1 MAAARCPSGDFGLSK
16 DLRLLLEVSFT
27 FKIVKNCSR
36 PVIETQSAFSIPG
49 VAENDTIKCPCAQ
62 CRNYFRHIRY
72 TIEMHLCRHSFKED
86 YETWTEHGEG
96 LISHDGYDGV
106 GNREGTDEV
115 DQMDQMLVE
124 LAGHHPPILDAEP
137 SAYAKAF
144 YRMVASADELVHD
157 RTTHSRLSA
166 IARLFAVKSRYNM
179 FVTKYDDIL
188 GIVHELLPPDSKLPN
203 GFYQSKKLL
212 EGLGMQ
218 YIKIDVCYNNC
229 MLFYK
234 DNKDKDKCDFCGA
247 NRRFLPEDHP
257 FRNEANAFRKN
268 TKVFD
273 EAPRCIQKLRKKVR
287 NKDRV
292 EAGIV
297 EAFLVEEAANT
308 LSIYF
313 RPHAPSVRNKVS
325 RYDDCASSFQGTCDL
340 DIFKCLGRCMSPRG
354 VRELSNKEYKCLK
367 TASIHNALFQ
377 MSYGYCPRVRSYGCY
392 DVNGYRFRSKKY
404 GSGRVGLTTINSGV
418 CVTSF
423 DESDNALEYYG
434 IIEDIIKIEW
444 EGSMKLELVLFYC
457 SWFDPTPNGLRC
469 IEDLGLVEINHTLR
483 LSNFNPFVM
492 ASQITQVYYLSY
504 PCKNRELSLWW
515 VVYHVA
521 PHGCV
526 PMNESSSEAM
536 NMEGVVQ
543 DVYQADG
550 LDGAFVIDLS
560 DALDSIIATGSDE
573 VTDLKDLEAIQ
584 KQVVLD
590 EEYDEEVIEE
600 EKETEEDD
608 EAMDEEDEE
617 TYDPNDF

>member
-1 MAAARCPSGDFGLSK
+1 
-16 DLRLLLEVSFT
+16 
-27 FKIVKNCSR
+27 
-36 PVIETQSAFSIPG
+36 
-49 VAENDTIKCPCAQ
+49 
-62 CRNYFRHIRY
+62 
-72 TIEMHLCRHSFKED
+72 
-86 YETWTEHGEG
+86 
-96 LISHDGYDGV
+96 
-106 GNREGTDEV
+106 
-115 DQMDQMLVE
+115 
-124 LAGHHPPILDAEP
+124 
-137 SAYAKAF
+137 
-144 YRMVASADELVHD
+144 
-157 RTTHSRLSA
+157 
-166 IARLFAVKSRYNM
+166 M
-179 FVTKYDDIL
+179 F
-188 GIVHELLPPDSKLPN
+188 
-203 GFYQSKKLL
+203 
-212 EGLGMQ
+212 
-218 YIKIDVCYNNC
+218 
-229 MLFYK
+229 
-234 DNKDKDKCDFCGA
+234 
-247 NRRFLPEDHP
+247 
-257 FRNEANAFRKN
+257 
-268 TKVFD
+268 
-273 EAPRCIQKLRKKVR
+273 
-287 NKDRV
+287 
-292 EAGIV
+292 
-297 EAFLVEEAANT
+297 
-308 LSIYF
+308 
-313 RPHAPSVRNKVS
+313 
-325 RYDDCASSFQGTCDL
+325 FQ
-340 DIFKCLGRCMSPRG
+340 
-354 VRELSNKEYKCLK
+354 CLK

-377 MSYGYCPRVRSYGCY
+377 MSYGYYPRVRSYGCY

-404 GSGRVGLTTINSGV
+404 ESGRVGLTTINSGV

-457 SWFDPTPNGLRC
+457 SWFDPTPNGLRR

-483 LSNFNPFVM
+483 LSNFDPFVM
-492 ASQITQVYYLSY
+492 ASQVTQVYYLSY
-504 PCKNRELSLWW
+504 PCNNRELSSWW

-573 VTDLKDLEAIQ
+573 VTDPKDLEAIQ